1 MDFSAVLGRRVKE
14 LRKQAGLSQDQAA
27 ERAGISGKY
36 LGQVERGEVNVSTS
50 ILHKL
55 AGVFEVRIEDFFVSA
70 HLSDVE
76 TLRNDLIAMID
87 RADEQEL
94 RLIHR
99 ILSAVLQ

>member
-1 MDFSAVLGRRVKE
+1 MG
-14 LRKQAGLSQDQAA
+14 
-27 ERAGISGKY
+27 
-36 LGQVERGEVNVSTS
+36 
-50 ILHKL
+50 
-55 AGVFEVRIEDFFVSA
+55 IEDFFVSA

-76 TLRNDLIAMID
+76 TLRNDLIAIID